1 MWNDKKCKANIHE
14 VLHCISNY
22 EHQSENVQVKLR
34 KNQKYV
40 SITWSKDVE
49 SNNLDIKPAV
59 EKEQINLAF
68 SNAYD
73 MYYSFEEKKW
83 MF

>member
-1 MWNDKKCKANIHE
+1 MWNDKKFKANIHE

-22 EHQSENVQVKLR
+22 EHQSENVQR

-49 SNNLDIKPAV
+49 SNNLDIKTAV

-73 MYYSFEEKKW
+73 IYYSFEEKKW